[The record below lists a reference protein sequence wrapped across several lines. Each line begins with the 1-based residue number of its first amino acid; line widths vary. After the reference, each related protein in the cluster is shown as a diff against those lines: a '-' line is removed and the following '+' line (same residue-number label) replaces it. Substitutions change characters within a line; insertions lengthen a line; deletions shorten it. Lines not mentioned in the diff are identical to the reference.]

1 MRWILAPAM
10 RVVIKW
16 PNSVKLPLIAVLFT
30 LPLAIALWAAPRAA
44 PALPGRPGSLRG
56 LLPG

>member
-1 MRWILAPAM
+1 M